1 MVSWPVPV
9 SRMSAAC
16 VPALVSRI
24 QRPDTC
30 CGARRA
36 DALPAL
42 EHGHVVVAGAA
53 EHHRRANAA
62 EATADNCDLAHDKDT
77 IRAVRKAD
85 DERQP
90 ISPPRRNRRL

>member
-1 MVSWPVPV
+1 VVPD
-9 SRMSAAC
+9 A
-16 VPALVSRI
+16 
-24 QRPDTC
+24 
-30 CGARRA
+30 A

-77 IRAVRKAD
+77 IRVVRKAD